1 MAEIVRLWTVLP
13 LVTPARWADDGA
25 MFAVYC
31 EGHGSQ
37 LLLGTDEIVG
47 ITNRDAAIEVHWR
60 CDRGHEGTLSIPRPG
75 RVAAH
80 QLHLAA

>member
-1 MAEIVRLWTVLP
+1 MREGTVLP
-13 LVTPARWADDGA
+13 LVTIRRRADDGD

-31 EGHGSQ
+31 EGHGRQ
-37 LLLGTDEIVG
+37 VLLGSDEIIR

-60 CDRGHEGTLSIPRPG
+60 CDQGHEGTWSIPRLG